1 MENQLIEDFKKKI
14 MSKTLNQKNIYSNN
28 NTNGNIN
35 SNPLKYIYDE
45 EFISSINSL
54 STSIKN
60 YFQNNKLYL
69 GNIKLISE
77 NINEQTLF
85 SKSVINDILLYFN
98 QITKTRYNNMNA
110 TLNLNEKYI
119 KDKMKL
125 INERI
130 EKINEFKI
138 NMLQNIKN
146 CELSFLSFYEEA
158 KNLFKKMKIIRTEK
172 IENLNQKIITNKN
185 INNNTFHKQNRTIS
199 HSPSHKAP
207 VMNNNINNNRSKLI
221 HKKNENKNN
230 IINSKIISNLRNN
243 NNMNININ
251 TNNNEDLNEIKNM
264 KIRYIELL
272 QENKKLKEDLSK
284 MNKANNSRQKKKVN
298 TVCSG
303 TPSKEISSFVKRCTS
318 ATKKKYI
325 QKPLS
330 IGNINNKIK
339 KMNKSNSHS
348 RIQTQAQ
355 TQSHITNTLSSLNEE
370 ENNNNK
376 LVKSIGKKS
385 ELIPIGSYSSG
396 IDKENNILS
405 ISKNSIDII
414 GATGVIG
421 GSFRNNITSNNI
433 LASMVLSF
441 LKEMKKLQ
449 ENITKKAN
457 NIKELKKN
465 FELKKRELKKYS
477 ENIVENNLSS
487 TYAGNQLNTLNNIMV
502 ENNFKIKS
510 KEQSL
515 KASIE
520 SFNTKDNNN
529 NTINNNDII
538 KEYEIKNKEQNNIIQ
553 NKEKEIEKLNKEI
566 IEKTKKIE
574 NIENELKLKE
584 EKIKK
589 EKEISNLRE
598 EKLNS
603 EKIENKKLNEEI
615 IDLKN
620 KYEKIEKELKESK
633 NNITNLEKI
642 NNQLKEI
649 QTQQKKLID
658 ELSANSKKETNK
670 FIQLNKELE
679 LYKLNDN
686 EMNSLRNENM
696 KLKQQITQCNSNL
709 VTISNTNESIIH
721 EKDKIIKNLQ
731 NNIKEL
737 NKQIDLLNNEISKH
751 GNNLS
756 QSTILTD
763 EISKLRKNNDDNQ
776 QKITQLQSENK
787 QLKNKMAEI
796 KTNYV
801 SHDEDFN
808 NIKKILSE
816 LNKKTEQNLKKI
828 QDNEK
833 KFDICSGVNDNKAYK
848 LKDNNE
854 QNGENNKVTEKY
866 IKDIEN
872 NVSEY
877 KLILEEIKKNSK
889 VFNQMNKSLIEN
901 I

>member
-1 MENQLIEDFKKKI
+1 M
-14 MSKTLNQKNIYSNN
+14 
-28 NTNGNIN
+28 
-35 SNPLKYIYDE
+35 
-45 EFISSINSL
+45 
-54 STSIKN
+54 
-60 YFQNNKLYL
+60 
-69 GNIKLISE
+69 
-77 NINEQTLF
+77 
-85 SKSVINDILLYFN
+85 
-98 QITKTRYNNMNA
+98 RY
-110 TLNLNEKYI
+110 
-119 KDKMKL
+119 
-125 INERI
+125 
-130 EKINEFKI
+130 
-138 NMLQNIKN
+138 
-146 CELSFLSFYEEA
+146 
-158 KNLFKKMKIIRTEK
+158 
-172 IENLNQKIITNKN
+172 
-185 INNNTFHKQNRTIS
+185 
-199 HSPSHKAP
+199 
-207 VMNNNINNNRSKLI
+207 
-221 HKKNENKNN
+221 
-230 IINSKIISNLRNN
+230 
-243 NNMNININ
+243 
-251 TNNNEDLNEIKNM
+251 KNM

-502 ENNFKIKS
+502 ENNFKINS
-510 KEQSL
+510 REQSL

-553 NKEKEIEKLNKEI
+553 NKEKEIEKNK
-566 IEKTKKIE
+566 
-574 NIENELKLKE
+574 
-584 EKIKK
+584 
-589 EKEISNLRE
+589 
-598 EKLNS
+598 
-603 EKIENKKLNEEI
+603 
-615 IDLKN
+615 
-620 KYEKIEKELKESK
+620 
-633 NNITNLEKI
+633 
-642 NNQLKEI
+642 
-649 QTQQKKLID
+649 
-658 ELSANSKKETNK
+658 
-670 FIQLNKELE
+670 
-679 LYKLNDN
+679 
-686 EMNSLRNENM
+686 
-696 KLKQQITQCNSNL
+696 
-709 VTISNTNESIIH
+709 
-721 EKDKIIKNLQ
+721 
-731 NNIKEL
+731 
-737 NKQIDLLNNEISKH
+737 
-751 GNNLS
+751 
-756 QSTILTD
+756 
-763 EISKLRKNNDDNQ
+763 
-776 QKITQLQSENK
+776 
-787 QLKNKMAEI
+787 
-796 KTNYV
+796 
-801 SHDEDFN
+801 
-808 NIKKILSE
+808 
-816 LNKKTEQNLKKI
+816 
-828 QDNEK
+828 
-833 KFDICSGVNDNKAYK
+833 
-848 LKDNNE
+848 
-854 QNGENNKVTEKY
+854 
-866 IKDIEN
+866 
-872 NVSEY
+872 
-877 KLILEEIKKNSK
+877 
-889 VFNQMNKSLIEN
+889 
-901 I
+901 